1 MKAIVQ
7 DKYGSPGD
15 VLTLREIDKPVA
27 GDDEVVVRVRATAV
41 HADLWHSV
49 TGRPYS
55 WRLMT
60 GLFSPKRPVPGT
72 DIAGVV
78 ESVGARVTRFKP
90 GDEVFGL
97 TVRGFAIGNGG
108 ALAGYAAA
116 PEQSLALKPQ
126 NVTFEQAASVPAS
139 GYIAFTNLAMA
150 GNSMEGQRVLVNG
163 AGGGVG
169 TIAVQI
175 LKARGAHVTAVDAGP
190 KLGMLRSLG
199 ADETVDYTRTSF
211 LIHSVEQGMQYDL
224 IVDIASNLSLQEC
237 RRALKPAGLFVWI
250 GHEHYG
256 RAKGGPFLGSGFP
269 QIFRLMVRG
278 VFGDPNLPK
287 MKFPPVIPKLVDV
300 MAALRDLMA
309 EGKLIPFVERAY
321 PLESAVEAF
330 RVLSDGKV
338 LGKVVL
344 TLKQGEQQ

>member
-1 MKAIVQ
+1 MKAIIHH
-7 DKYGSPGD
+7 KYGPPD
-15 VLTLREIDKPVA
+15 EVLTVREIDKPVA

-41 HADLWHSV
+41 HADIWHSV

-60 GLFSPKRPVPGT
+60 GWRAPKRPVPGT

-78 ESVGARVTRFKP
+78 ESAGARVTRFKP

-108 ALAGYAAA
+108 AFAEYAAA

-126 NVTFEQAASVPAS
+126 NVTFEQASSVPAS
-139 GYIAFTNLAMA
+139 GYIAFANLAAA
-150 GNSMEGQRVLVNG
+150 GNCMEGRRALVNG

-169 TIAVQI
+169 TLAVQM

-190 KLGMLRSLG
+190 KLRMLRSLG
-199 ADETVDYTRTSF
+199 ADETLDYTQTNF
-211 LIHSVEQGMQYDL
+211 LEQGIRYDVIL
-224 IVDIASNLSLQEC
+224 DVASNLSLQEC
-237 RRALKPAGLFVWI
+237 RRALKPAGLYSWI

-256 RAKGGPFLGSGFP
+256 RAKGGRFLGSGFP
-269 QIFRLMVRG
+269 QVFRLMARG
-278 VFGDPNLPK
+278 AFGDPNLPK
-287 MKFPPVIPKLVDV
+287 MKFPPVIPKLTEAIGA
-300 MAALRDLMA
+300 MRDLMA
-309 EGKLIPFVERAY
+309 EGKLIPYVEKAY
-321 PLESAVEAF
+321 TLESTAEAF
-330 RVLSDGKV
+330 HALEEEKV

-344 TLKQGEQQ
+344 TPC

>member
-60 GLFSPKRPVPGT
+60 GWCAPKRPVPGT
-72 DIAGVV
+72 DVAGVV

-108 ALAGYAAA
+108 AFAEYAAA

-139 GYIAFTNLAMA
+139 GYIAFANLIPA
-150 GNSMEGQRVLVNG
+150 GTSMEGQRVLVNG

-169 TIAVQI
+169 TIALQM

-190 KLGMLRSLG
+190 KLAMLRSLG
-199 ADETVDYTRTSF
+199 ADETIDYTRTNFVSIPSIRAFGTTSSSTSPRISRSRSAGAPSSPPGF
-211 LIHSVEQGMQYDL
+211 LSGSDTNIMGAQRAARSSEV
-224 IVDIASNLSLQEC
+224 AS
-237 RRALKPAGLFVWI
+237 
-250 GHEHYG
+250 
-256 RAKGGPFLGSGFP
+256 
-269 QIFRLMVRG
+269 
-278 VFGDPNLPK
+278 
-287 MKFPPVIPKLVDV
+287 
-300 MAALRDLMA
+300 LRCFA
-309 EGKLIPFVERAY
+309 
-321 PLESAVEAF
+321 
-330 RVLSDGKV
+330 
-338 LGKVVL
+338 
-344 TLKQGEQQ
+344 

>member
-15 VLTLREIDKPVA
+15 VLALQEIDKPAIAEDQVL
-27 GDDEVVVRVRATAV
+27 VRVRAASV
-41 HADLWHSV
+41 HADIWHSV

-60 GLFSPKRPVPGT
+60 GWWAPKRPVPGT
-72 DIAGVV
+72 DVAGVV
-78 ESVGARVTRFKP
+78 ESVGARVTHFKP

-97 TVRGFAIGNGG
+97 TVRGFGIGNGG
-108 ALAGYAAA
+108 AFAEYAAA
-116 PEQSLALKPQ
+116 PEQSLALKPR
-126 NVTFEQAASVPAS
+126 NVTFEQASSVPAS
-139 GYIAFTNLAMA
+139 GYIAFANLGGNSAGA
-150 GNSMEGQRVLVNG
+150 GNKMEGQRALVNG
-163 AGGGVG
+163 AGGGLG
-169 TIAVQI
+169 TIAVQM

-199 ADETVDYTRTSF
+199 ADETVDYTQTSF
-211 LIHSVEQGMQYDL
+211 LDQGIRYDVIL
-224 IVDIASNLSLQEC
+224 DVASNLSLPEC
-237 RRALKPAGLFVWI
+237 RRALKPTGLYFWI

-269 QIFRLMVRG
+269 QIFRLMARG

-287 MKFPPVIPKLVDV
+287 MKFPPVIPKLADSL
-300 MAALRDLMA
+300 AAMRDLMA
-309 EGKLIPFVERAY
+309 EGKLIPYVERAY
-321 PLESAVEAF
+321 PLESAAEAF
-330 RVLSDGKV
+330 RVLEDGEV

-344 TLKQGEQQ
+344 VP